1 MQLNKLNNIVFLK
14 DLESNLIEEAFVV
27 LKDNVNL
34 TKFEDKISRNGA
46 QKTVLNEVEALMN
59 TELKVNELKFEE
71 YKFKKLTKKYNLLK
85 IINVI
90 LILISIFIFLNN
102 K

>member
-14 DLESNLIEEAFVV
+14 DVESNLIEEAFVV

-34 TKFEDKISRNGA
+34 TKLEEKINKAEAKKS
-46 QKTVLNEVEALMN
+46 VLNEVEVLIN

-71 YKFKKLTKKYNLLK
+71 YKFKKLSKKYNFLK
-85 IINVI
+85 IINII
-90 LILISIFIFLNN
+90 LVVVSVFIFFR
-102 K
+102 

>member
-14 DLESNLIEEAFVV
+14 DLESNLVEEAFVV

-34 TKFEDKISRNGA
+34 TKFEDKISKDRI
-46 QKTVLNEVEALMN
+46 QKTVLNEVEVLIN

-85 IINVI
+85 IVNVI
-90 LILISIFIFLNN
+90 LILISIFIFL
-102 K
+102 KK

>member
-14 DLESNLIEEAFVV
+14 DLESNLVEEAFVV

-34 TKFEDKISRNGA
+34 NKLGDKISKNKA
-46 QKTVLNEVEALMN
+46 KKAVLNEVETLIN

-71 YKFKKLTKKYNLLK
+71 YKLKKLTKKYNLLK
-85 IINVI
+85 IINII
-90 LILISIFIFLNN
+90 LILVSAFIVF
-102 K
+102 KK

>member
-14 DLESNLIEEAFVV
+14 DIESNLIEEAFVV

-34 TKFEDKISRNGA
+34 TKLEEKINKAEAKKS
-46 QKTVLNEVEALMN
+46 VLNEVEVLIN

-71 YKFKKLTKKYNLLK
+71 YKFKKLSKKYNFLK
-85 IINVI
+85 IINII
-90 LILISIFIFLNN
+90 LVVVSIFIFFR
-102 K
+102 

>member
-14 DLESNLIEEAFVV
+14 DIESNLIEEAFVV

-34 TKFEDKISRNGA
+34 TKLEEKIN
-46 QKTVLNEVEALMN
+46 KTETKKSVLNEVEVLIN

-71 YKFKKLTKKYNLLK
+71 YKFKKLSKKYNFLK
-85 IINVI
+85 IINII
-90 LILISIFIFLNN
+90 LVVVSIFIFFR
-102 K
+102 

>member
-14 DLESNLIEEAFVV
+14 DLESNLVEEAFVV

-34 TKFEDKISRNGA
+34 TKFEDKISKDRI
-46 QKTVLNEVEALMN
+46 QKIVLNEVEVLIN

-85 IINVI
+85 IVNVI
-90 LILISIFIFLNN
+90 LILISIFIFL
-102 K
+102 KK

>member
-14 DLESNLIEEAFVV
+14 DVESNLIEEAFVV

-34 TKFEDKISRNGA
+34 TKLEEKINKAEAKKS
-46 QKTVLNEVEALMN
+46 VLNEVEVLIN

-71 YKFKKLTKKYNLLK
+71 YKFKKLSKKYNFLK
-85 IINVI
+85 IINII
-90 LILISIFIFLNN
+90 LVVVSIFIFFR
-102 K
+102 

>member
-14 DLESNLIEEAFVV
+14 DLESNLVEEAFVV

-34 TKFEDKISRNGA
+34 TKFQDKISKERA
-46 QKTVLNEVEALMN
+46 KETVLNEVEVLMN

-71 YKFKKLTKKYNLLK
+71 YKLKKLTKKYNLLK

-90 LILISIFIFLNN
+90 IILVSIFIFF
-102 K
+102 KK

>member
-14 DLESNLIEEAFVV
+14 DLESNLVEEAFVV

-34 TKFEDKISRNGA
+34 TKFEDKVSKDRI
-46 QKTVLNEVEALMN
+46 QKTVLNEVEVLIN

-85 IINVI
+85 IVNVI
-90 LILISIFIFLNN
+90 LILISIFIFL
-102 K
+102 KK

>member
-1 MQLNKLNNIVFLK
+1 MQLNKLNNIVILK

-34 TKFEDKISRNGA
+34 TKFQDKISKDRA
-46 QKTVLNEVEALMN
+46 KETVLNEVEVLIN

-71 YKFKKLTKKYNLLK
+71 YKLKKMTKKYNLLK

-90 LILISIFIFLNN
+90 LILISIFMFFKN

>member
-34 TKFEDKISRNGA
+34 TKFQDKISKDRA
-46 QKTVLNEVEALMN
+46 KETVLNEVEVLIN

-71 YKFKKLTKKYNLLK
+71 YKLKKMTKKYNLLK

-90 LILISIFIFLNN
+90 LILISIFMFFKN
-102 K
+102 

>member
-34 TKFEDKISRNGA
+34 TKFQDKISNDRA
-46 QKTVLNEVEALMN
+46 KETVLNEVEVLIN

-71 YKFKKLTKKYNLLK
+71 YKLKKMTKKYNLLK

-90 LILISIFIFLNN
+90 LILISIFMFFKN